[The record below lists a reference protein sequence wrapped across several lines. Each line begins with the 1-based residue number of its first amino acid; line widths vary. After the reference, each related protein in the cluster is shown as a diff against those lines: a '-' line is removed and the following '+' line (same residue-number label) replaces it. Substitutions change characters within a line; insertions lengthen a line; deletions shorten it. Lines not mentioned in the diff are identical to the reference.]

1 MAGHSGAPFWHL
13 PGNTTLISVLR
24 SRSSASVAMSTCWL
38 ADKLTCWRACCVA
51 LRYRQACPHQP
62 RRRRERLSEL
72 VRIDGSEARY
82 VRVGVRLLPR
92 DARLPGGARQRLAPR
107 RSAGCRSVSRGS
119 EWLMRLQSSG
129 VSLCWKDVTTGV
141 VQTAL
146 LVFDRRWRLARTM
159 RRLRCERWPAA
170 PRPYHL
176 RGRFAARPRAAAV
189 PCTAPLWMDP
199 PESRTSGWEPRA
211 SPASRSEREHLEPN
225 HRRPDAA
232 PALPQ
237 RAIQFL
243 TYEAS
248 Y

>member
-1 MAGHSGAPFWHL
+1 
-13 PGNTTLISVLR
+13 
-24 SRSSASVAMSTCWL
+24 MSTCWL
-38 ADKLTCWRACCVA
+38 ADMLTCWRACCVA

-62 RRRRERLSEL
+62 RRRRERLGEL

-170 PRPYHL
+170 PP
-176 RGRFAARPRAAAV
+176 AISPARPLRSAPSSGRRALHR
-189 PCTAPLWMDP
+189 APLDGSAGKPNLWLGAAGLP
-199 PESRTSGWEPRA
+199 CLQKRTRTPRA
-211 SPASRSEREHLEPN
+211 KPSTPR
-225 HRRPDAA
+225 RRPCPA
-232 PALPQ
+232 PAGHPVPYL
-237 RAIQFL
+237 RSFVLIICFM
-243 TYEAS
+243 
-248 Y
+248 